1 MANLY
6 KVRMSGR
13 GTNAAAGSTL
23 SPFLTGHLVSIVWP
37 GVGSNSSERYST
49 GQNIVFSVSP
59 HSSEQEFMIV
69 TLGDK
74 TTGKIWYPTIRYGTT
89 VGTYRSTAIGAQHVP
104 LCRQR
109 VKMNW
114 EASSHASC
122 AHLDIDLIIDG
133 PPGLEGTS

>member
-6 KVRMSGR
+6 KVRLQGR
-13 GTNAAAGSTL
+13 ATTAAGSTL
-23 SPFLTGHLVSIVWP
+23 SPFLTGHIAAISWP
-37 GVGSNSSERYST
+37 GVGSNSTERYST
-49 GQNIVFSVSP
+49 GKNITFSASP
-59 HSSEQEFMIV
+59 FSSEQEFMQV

-74 TTGKIWYPTIRYGTT
+74 STGKIWYPTIRYGTT

-104 LCRQR
+104 LCRTR

-114 EASSHASC
+114 AASSHKSC
-122 AHLDIDLIIDG
+122 AHLDIDLWIDG